1 MITVLVLF
9 INSIR
14 VVFGYSEIVKDY
26 NALFLLGMSELLII
40 IILLIIFAM
49 YNALKEYRSM

>member
-1 MITVLVLF
+1 MIAVLMLF

-26 NALFLLGMSELLII
+26 NALFILGLSEFLII
-40 IILLIIFAM
+40 VILFMGFAI
-49 YNALKEYRSM
+49 YNGLKD